1 MIGFV
6 DIIVVKSIMVL
17 FQIKLMAFQIVTGC
31 GKNVFTKWKILLQS
45 MYKVFFIRFN
55 P

>member
-31 GKNVFTKWKILLQS
+31 GKKLFTKLENSSLKNVCSSLDSIH
-45 MYKVFFIRFN
+45 N
-55 P
+55 